1 MRRTLSEDSSSERTE
16 EPTARRL
23 EKAREEGQIARS
35 VELNTAVLLVT
46 ATMFFTFSGQWMF
59 DKLGQL
65 FVYQLQF
72 DRKVMDKAELLPA
85 IFAQSVLDGYV
96 IIFPIMITLAV
107 LAVLSTGLTGGF
119 IFSAKLLMPNF
130 GKLNPMSGLARI
142 FGIKAIIELGKS
154 ILKFSIVT
162 VILFLTVMH
171 NMEALLNLNR
181 MDLNVAVKQAG
192 SMIVDACFW
201 MSMGLVF
208 IALLDVPLQ
217 IYQVNKKL
225 KMTKQEV
232 KDEMKDSEGRPE
244 IKAQIRRR
252 QREMANNKMMSKV
265 KDADVVITNP
275 QHFAVALQ
283 YDPTSDGAPILIAK
297 GADELARKIREIAKE
312 EGVEIFEAPELARAL
327 YFTTKLETII
337 PEELYHAVAQVIAY
351 VFSLN
356 DAYSKSSR
364 FVKPKPKIPENMRFD
379 ENGYLMDNAVA

>member
-1 MRRTLSEDSSSERTE
+1 MSEESSSERTE

-46 ATMFFTFSGQWMF
+46 ATLFFTFSGQWMF

-85 IFAQSVLDGYV
+85 IFAQSVFDGYV

>member
-1 MRRTLSEDSSSERTE
+1 MSEESSSERTE

-65 FVYQLQF
+65 FVSQLQF

-85 IFAQSVLDGYV
+85 VFAQSVLDGYV

-107 LAVLSTGLTGGF
+107 LAILSTGLTGGF

-130 GKLNPMSGLARI
+130 AKLNPMSGLARI
-142 FGIKAIIELGKS
+142 FGIKAVIELGKS

-162 VILFLTVMH
+162 VILYLTVMH

-201 MSMGLVF
+201 MSMGLVL

-327 YFTTKLETII
+327 YFTTKLESII

-379 ENGYLMDNAVA
+379 ENGYLLDNAVA

>member
-1 MRRTLSEDSSSERTE
+1 
-16 EPTARRL
+16 
-23 EKAREEGQIARS
+23 
-35 VELNTAVLLVT
+35 
-46 ATMFFTFSGQWMF
+46 
-59 DKLGQL
+59 
-65 FVYQLQF
+65 
-72 DRKVMDKAELLPA
+72 
-85 IFAQSVLDGYV
+85 
-96 IIFPIMITLAV
+96 
-107 LAVLSTGLTGGF
+107 
-119 IFSAKLLMPNF
+119 
-130 GKLNPMSGLARI
+130 
-142 FGIKAIIELGKS
+142 
-154 ILKFSIVT
+154 
-162 VILFLTVMH
+162 
-171 NMEALLNLNR
+171 
-181 MDLNVAVKQAG
+181 
-192 SMIVDACFW
+192 
-201 MSMGLVF
+201 MGLVF

-327 YFTTKLETII
+327 YFTTKLDAII

-364 FVKPKPKIPENMRFD
+364 FVKPKPKIPENMHFD